1 MIQEFEQAV
10 LTVDLSEYGLV
21 AGDVGTVVDIT
32 TNRQRMT
39 LEFFNFS
46 GETVA
51 VVLVDSQQIRPI
63 RTDEVMHARS
73 VKTGNTTR

>member
-1 MIQEFEQAV
+1 MIEEFEQVA
-10 LTVDLSEYGLV
+10 LTEDVPEFDLK

-32 TNRQRMT
+32 TNGKQLT

-51 VVLVDSQQIRPI
+51 VIPVRKEQVRRIEHN
-63 RTDEVMHARS
+63 EVMHARPVKS
-73 VKTGNTTR
+73 V

>member
-10 LTVDLSEYGLV
+10 LLIDLPAEGLV

-32 TNRQRMT
+32 TSGQSAT
-39 LEFFNFS
+39 LEFFNFA

-51 VVLVDSQQIRPI
+51 VVLVGVDQVRPVSAN
-63 RTDEVMHARS
+63 EVMHARP
-73 VKTGNTTR
+73 VKSA

>member
-1 MIQEFEQAV
+1 MIEEFEQVA
-10 LTVDLSEYGLV
+10 LTEDVPAFDLE

-32 TNRQRMT
+32 PNGKQLT

-51 VVLVDSQQIRPI
+51 VIPVQREQVRHLEHN
-63 RTDEVMHARS
+63 EVMHARP
-73 VKTGNTTR
+73 VKSA

>member
-10 LTVDLSEYGLV
+10 LTVDLPDDGLV

-32 TNRQRMT
+32 TNGKAAT

-46 GETVA
+46 GQTVA
-51 VVLVDSQQIRPI
+51 VVLVGIDQVRPVSAN
-63 RTDEVMHARS
+63 EVMHARP
-73 VKTGNTTR
+73 VKSA